1 MSTPDETAARLVEL
15 GFSQYDARAYVG
27 LLGQEPLTG
36 YALSNVTGIP
46 QPKVYETLR
55 RLTARGAVVKVGDSP
70 ARFAAVAADQL
81 LGHLETDFRRRV
93 SDARYELN
101 RFVTTNSAEQIRPL
115 RSMKDRTAIIT
126 RARGMLADAE
136 RHVYLSGRAEE
147 LEVLGDEA
155 GAAADRGVTFDVLC
169 FGTPPFELPGRTL
182 RHASTEG
189 VVYRH
194 HQARHLAI
202 VADGEAALWA
212 LAPDGKD
219 WDCMWVNDP
228 LFAALVKGYVR
239 HDMYVQ
245 QIYTDLGDALNEQYG
260 PGLAGLTG
268 ISEDRPATP
277 AKSAP
282 RTRKRAPGQTA

>member
-1 MSTPDETAARLVEL
+1 MSTADETAARLVEL

-27 LLGQEPLTG
+27 LLGKEPLTG

-55 RLTARGAVVKVGDSP
+55 RLTSRGAVVKVGDSP

-101 RFVTTNSAEQIRPL
+101 RFVAEDRTEQIRPL
-115 RSMKDRTAIIT
+115 RSTNDRAAIIG
-126 RARGMLADAE
+126 RARSLLADSE
-136 RHVYLSGRAEE
+136 RHVYLSGRTEE
-147 LEVLGDEA
+147 LEALGEE
-155 GAAADRGVTFDVLC
+155 AAAAAERGVTFDMLC

-194 HQARHLAI
+194 HQARHLAV
-202 VADGEAALWA
+202 VADGATALWA

-219 WDCMWVNDP
+219 WDCVWVNDP

-245 QIYTDLGDALNEQYG
+245 QIYTDLSEPLNEQYG

-268 ISEDRPATP
+268 ISEDRSSTP
-277 AKSAP
+277 AKSATQARKGSRG
-282 RTRKRAPGQTA
+282 RTA